1 MDLYDR
7 YSYFKIPSEFLLENL
22 VTSDA
27 MGHTQRK
34 DFFYDRNYF
43 NNNVVMFVLSGLLH
57 VEQNGHHF
65 QLKSGEGILMKLT
78 AKHKY
83 YADKKATPSFL
94 WFHFKGKALQP
105 MLDIL
110 DKKDLLPLV
119 FTSENMK
126 EKITALFAITKI
138 RSVDYEFVLSEKIY
152 SIILE
157 ITKSPLL
164 NICKGDG
171 SSSFVFYVKRYIED
185 HIGTKLDLD
194 TLSKAFGLDKSYF
207 CRKFKTHFKTSPM
220 NYIINQRIEISK
232 KMLCSSNEPLSHIAA
247 QLGFYDQ
254 AHFSKVFKSSVGC
267 SPLIYKNESCF

>member
-1 MDLYDR
+1 MDSYYK
-7 YSYFKIPSEFLLENL
+7 YSYFKIPSEFLIENL
-22 VTSDA
+22 ITSDA
-27 MGHTQRK
+27 MGHTLRK

-43 NNNVVMFVLSGLLH
+43 NNNVVIFVLSGILH

-126 EKITALFAITKI
+126 ERITELFSVTKS
-138 RSVDYEFVLSEKIY
+138 RSVDYEFLLSDKIY
-152 SIILE
+152 SIVMETIKL
-157 ITKSPLL
+157 PLL
-164 NICKGDG
+164 SICKGNEP
-171 SSSFVFYVKRYIED
+171 SSFVFYVKRYIED

-207 CRKFKTHFKTSPM
+207 CRKFKAHFKTSPM
-220 NYIINQRIEISK
+220 NYILNRRIQIAK
-232 KMLCSSNEPLSHIAA
+232 KMLDSTNEPLSDIAA

-254 AHFSKVFKSSVGC
+254 AHFSKVFKSLVGC
-267 SPLIYKNESCF
+267 SPLTYKTMSCF